1 MELVQDNVL
10 MDDGFNLGDSDNND
24 SLDVNDLFDQYS
36 DDGSWFLLLL
46 GNSDSNSNLLQD
58 QFSSDNSLLQDS
70 SMNCNLYVDV
80 SNNLSSDD
88 DQSSVFNSMSVN
100 CNVEMLGDLSNHNSN
115 LLNSD
120 SQFSDDGN

>member
-70 SMNCNLYVDV
+70 SMNYNLYVDV

>member
-1 MELVQDNVL
+1 MQDNVL

>member
-1 MELVQDNVL
+1 VQDNVL